1 MINGSTI
8 LLGLLGNPVR
18 HSLSPAMQNAALEA
32 MAMNWS
38 YLTLPCESNALA
50 DVLSGLHAVGC
61 RGLNVTIPHKQS
73 VAALCRELTPLA
85 KRLGAVNTLIPL
97 ESDGWRGTN
106 TDVEGFLAPLGDRNR
121 WTGRRAMVLG
131 CGGSARA
138 VVAGLQTLNLEEITV
153 VGRRSETLDPFLR
166 DLSSDQAPLQGCLDD
181 DAVLAGKVGGM
192 DLVVNTTPVGMA
204 QHGEA
209 GAMPLNQ
216 TIWPLLPAS
225 TTLYDL
231 IYIPRPTPWLAWG
244 AKRNLTCIDG
254 LEMLVQQGAASLR
267 LWSGRDDVPVSVMR
281 SAAET
286 ALKP

>member
-1 MINGSTI
+1 MINGSTV
-8 LLGLLGNPVR
+8 LVGLLGNPVR

-38 YLTLPCESNALA
+38 YLALPCESNALA

-97 ESDGWRGTN
+97 ESGGWRGTN
-106 TDVEGFLAPLGDRNR
+106 TDMEGFLAPLGNPSQ
-121 WTGRRAMVLG
+121 WTGRRALVLG

-138 VVAGLQTLNLEEITV
+138 VVAGLQTLNLAEITV

-166 DLSSDQAPLQGCLDD
+166 DLSTDQAPLKGCLECDPSLQD
-181 DAVLAGKVGGM
+181 KISAM
-192 DLVVNTTPVGMA
+192 DLVVNTTPVGMD
-204 QHGEA
+204 QHGDA
-209 GAMPLNQ
+209 DAMPLNQ
-216 TIWPLLPAS
+216 AIWKALSESA
-225 TTLYDL
+225 TLYDL
-231 IYIPRPTPWLAWG
+231 IYTPRPTPWLAWG
-244 AKRNLTCIDG
+244 AQGKHRCIDG
-254 LEMLVQQGAASLR
+254 LEMLIQQGAAALR
-267 LWSGRDDVPVSVMR
+267 LWSGCNDIPVAAMR

-286 ALKP
+286 ALKL